1 MNYDD
6 MNYDGQT
13 ARHGVPSHD
22 DGAAGQTY
30 NRRGRRRGAPPPP
43 HDDGAA
49 GAADAAQDMRLQKV
63 R

>member
-22 DGAAGQTY
+22 DGAAG
-30 NRRGRRRGAPPPP
+30 
-43 HDDGAA
+43 
-49 GAADAAQDMRLQKV
+49 AADAAQDMRLQKV